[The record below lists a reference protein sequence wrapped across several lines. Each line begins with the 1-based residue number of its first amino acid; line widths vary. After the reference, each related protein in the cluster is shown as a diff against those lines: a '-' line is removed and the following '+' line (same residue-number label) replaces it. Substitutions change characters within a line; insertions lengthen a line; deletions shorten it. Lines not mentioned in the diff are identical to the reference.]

1 MTDLLNKGMNEIPAD
16 LDLACPSG
24 FVKGLSPRL
33 TVFKETIKKPAVGIQ
48 KPSSWLLSKG
58 KQDEVGEV
66 AKS

>member
-33 TVFKETIKKPAVGIQ
+33 TVFKETIKKKISSGYLEA
-48 KPSSWLLSKG
+48 KPLATFKG
-58 KQDEVGEV
+58 QTG
-66 AKS
+66 

>member
-33 TVFKETIKKPAVGIQ
+33 TVFKETIKKTAVGI
-48 KPSSWLLSKG
+48 
-58 KQDEVGEV
+58 
-66 AKS
+66 